1 MRVLITSLS
10 MLLPTAALAF
20 EPVTDRGTFLAI
32 VTGKQLTGED
42 TALIVSDGGAITGR
56 TGGVDVTGDW
66 TWEGEYFC
74 RTLESARR
82 AFPLDC
88 QTVGV
93 QGDVVRFRADR
104 GTGDALDLTLR

>member
-10 MLLPTAALAF
+10 LLLPTAALAF

-74 RTLESARR
+74 RTLETA
-82 AFPLDC
+82 PLDC